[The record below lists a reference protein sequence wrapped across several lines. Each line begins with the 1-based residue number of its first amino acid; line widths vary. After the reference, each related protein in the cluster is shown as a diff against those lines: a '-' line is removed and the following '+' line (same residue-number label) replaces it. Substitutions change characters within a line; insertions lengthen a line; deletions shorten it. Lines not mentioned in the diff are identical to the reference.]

1 MIILSIHSTTPHL
14 GVAITDGETP
24 VAEAILPPGK
34 RHLENLPGLVS
45 EVLSKTGI
53 TLGQVD
59 AFAAAIG
66 PGSFSGVRI
75 GLAAAKGYC
84 IALKK
89 PLLGISSLDIL
100 IAQAA
105 FDVDCAF
112 AVIDAGRGDVYTAFA
127 QGISQGSSQTD
138 RPVVISIAEFPAH
151 VRRLTLQTPVICG
164 ASVIGKL
171 GMDSD
176 AADLRLVE
184 APLPSV
190 CGLLAHRRLLN
201 SDIDDHLL
209 LTPIYMRKS
218 DAEEKRSAASIV

>member
-24 VAEAILPPGK
+24 GAEAILPPGK

-45 EVLSKTGI
+45 EVLSTSGI
-53 TLGQVD
+53 TLDQVD

-84 IALKK
+84 LALRK

-105 FDVDCAF
+105 YDVDSAF

-127 QGISQGSSQTD
+127 KGISKGRSVTD
-138 RPVVISIAEFPAH
+138 KPVVVSISEFPAH
-151 VRRLTLQTPVICG
+151 VRSHTKQTPVICG
-164 ASVIGKL
+164 ASLIGKL

-176 AADLRLVE
+176 SADLRLVE
-184 APLPSV
+184 APFPSV

-201 SDIDDHLL
+201 SDVDDHLL

-218 DAEEKRSAASIV
+218 DAEEKKSVASIV